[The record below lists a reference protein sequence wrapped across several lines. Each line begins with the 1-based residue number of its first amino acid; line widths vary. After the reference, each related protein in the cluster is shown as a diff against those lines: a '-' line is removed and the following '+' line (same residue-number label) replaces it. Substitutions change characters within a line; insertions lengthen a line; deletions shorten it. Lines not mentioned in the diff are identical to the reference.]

1 MENKEAM
8 DFNFAKT
15 SRSSSA
21 NRTRLLICPT
31 TGGSFELNLPAHET
45 VIGLKNAISR
55 KLKIPQAKINLLYKD
70 RLLKFGTLKDNSI
83 TDCSQVT
90 LLPTLES
97 GFSYPREDS
106 SVVQAL
112 ESLSDSQVN
121 DFLSGRAPLVLAMRV
136 GDHMMFIQLQLSTS
150 QCSGRRA
157 RPTPVVVP
165 SPGQVSDHQE
175 IPSPTVPHSSHTLS
189 RNMSQF
195 SNFPASAPQQH
206 TTKPGASEVLSSRT
220 SPVGPFFSSP
230 PQPSSTSPLSPA
242 PAPGAIIESMHH
254 LGGGVYSG
262 KFSGTLDPTLQDQG
276 GRPRRDISTII
287 HILNDLLGATP
298 QYRQGLMAQNPQT
311 SRLHTHSKGSHRQDL
326 RNSEKPDDSK
336 LREKVQQLKRMME
349 ERKFRRRERRDVRAP
364 YHWHNR
370 NFSCGQSHVCIH
382 DNNKIQDPGHNDQ
395 EVTEDGVS
403 VNSGYQGNGSSIE
416 QDTLAV

>member
-1 MENKEAM
+1 M

-15 SRSSSA
+15 NRSSAA
-21 NRTRLLICPT
+21 NCTRLLICPT

-45 VIGLKNAISR
+45 VNGLKNAISR

-83 TDCSQVT
+83 IDCSQVT

-136 GDHMMFIQLQLSTS
+136 GDHMMFIQLQLSST
-150 QCSGRRA
+150 QCNGRRA

-165 SPGQVSDHQE
+165 SHEQVSDHQE
-175 IPSPTVPHSSHTLS
+175 IPSPTAPHSSHSLS
-189 RNMSQF
+189 RNISQF
-195 SNFPASAPQQH
+195 SNFPAAAAQQH
-206 TTKPGASEVLSSRT
+206 TSKPGTSEVLSSRT
-220 SPVGPFFSSP
+220 SPVGPFFPSSP
-230 PQPSSTSPLSPA
+230 QPGSTSPLSPT

-276 GRPRRDISTII
+276 GRPRRDITTII

-298 QYRQGLMAQNPQT
+298 QYRQGLMGQNPQT
-311 SRLHTHSKGSHRQDL
+311 SRHHSHAKGCHRQDL
-326 RNSEKPDDSK
+326 HTSEKQDDSK

-370 NFSCGQSHVCIH
+370 DYSCGQGHVCIR
-382 DNNKIQDPGHNDQ
+382 DNNKIQGQGHPDQ
-395 EVTEDGVS
+395 EVTEDGVP
-403 VNSGYQGNGSSIE
+403 VNSGYNGSSIE

>member
-1 MENKEAM
+1 MT
-8 DFNFAKT
+8 KT
-15 SRSSSA
+15 VYGSRSSILGVVMMLTS
-21 NRTRLLICPT
+21 P
-31 TGGSFELNLPAHET
+31 H
-45 VIGLKNAISR
+45 
-55 KLKIPQAKINLLYKD
+55 KIQQNTEFCW
-70 RLLKFGTLKDNSI
+70 LLKFGTLKDNSI

-121 DFLSGRAPLVLAMRV
+121 DFLSGHAPLVLAMRV

-165 SPGQVSDHQE
+165 SPGQISDHQE
-175 IPSPTVPHSSHTLS
+175 IPSPTAPHGSHTLS
-189 RNMSQF
+189 QNISQF
-195 SNFPASAPQQH
+195 SNFPATAPQQH
-206 TTKPGASEVLSSRT
+206 TTKPGESEVLSSRT
-220 SPVGPFFSSP
+220 SPVGPFFSSS
-230 PQPSSTSPLSPA
+230 PQPSPTPPPSPTPA
-242 PAPGAIIESMHH
+242 NGAVIESMHH

-287 HILNDLLGATP
+287 HILNDLLGASP
-298 QYRQGLMAQNPQT
+298 QYRQGLTAQHPQT
-311 SRLHTHSKGSHRQDL
+311 SSSHLHSQCKGNHRQDL
-326 RNSEKPDDSK
+326 RSNEKPDDSK

-364 YHWHNR
+364 YQWQNR
-370 NFSCGQSHVCIH
+370 NFNCGQGHECIH
-382 DNNKIQDPGHNDQ
+382 GNNKIQGQGHNDK
-395 EVTEDGVS
+395 EATEDGVPCC
-403 VNSGYQGNGSSIE
+403 SGYQGNGSSIE